1 MVNKIISLLL
11 FYKRS
16 EHEAILLSQA
26 YNLTDLYFWARPSA
40 KELLV
45 FTSREIVRRTNKH
58 ETQYIKEKDCLCF
71 CYVDERNIGY
81 VVTATNGVKLNIVAP
96 KVVSDV
102 RHTIIIADDK
112 LLALNNVDSV
122 KNLNTW
128 DRQLESVI
136 LKWGDV
142 DKKIEEGQDKM
153 LKIRQELQETKDIL
167 YKTVDDILERGEKLE
182 VLIDK
187 TNDLSAHSKIFAK
200 KSRDLNRCCIIL

>member
-1 MVNKIISLLL
+1 MTNRIISILL

-26 YNLTDLYFWARPSA
+26 YNLSDLYFWARPSA
-40 KELLV
+40 KELLL
-45 FTSREIVRRTNKH
+45 FTSREIAKRTKKH
-58 ETQYIKEKDCLCF
+58 ENQYIKEKDCLCF

-81 VVTATNGVKLNIVAP
+81 VVISTIGVKLNIVAP
-96 KVVSDV
+96 KVVADV
-102 RHTIIIADDK
+102 RHGVIIPDEK
-112 LLALNNVDSV
+112 LSSLDNVDAV

-128 DRQLESVI
+128 DGQLENI
-136 LKWGDV
+136 AKRWDDV

-153 LKIRQELQETKDIL
+153 LKIRKELEETKDIL

-182 VLIDK
+182 ILIDK
-187 TNDLSAHSKIFAK
+187 TNDLSVHSKIFAK